1 VDAEDRPEGAA
12 VRVCIGV
19 TEPGC
24 LMGAPFAAEA
34 RERLSHLAG
43 VAEVEVTLDHA
54 HAWEPGEMS
63 DAYRKRLE
71 DRREERRRALTVR
84 PRGSGRG
91 SQKPEVSTSRQ
102 ERERDG
108 GGAPGAL

>member
-1 VDAEDRPEGAA
+1 MR
-12 VRVCIGV
+12 VRIGV

-24 LMGAPFAAEA
+24 LMGAPFTAEA
-34 RERLSHLAG
+34 RERLSRLPG
-43 VAEVEVTLDHA
+43 VAEVEVTLDRA
-54 HAWEPGEMS
+54 HDWEPGEMT

-71 DRREERRRALTVR
+71 ERRKERRRALAVR

-108 GGAPGAL
+108 GAPGVL